1 MGLDPINDV
10 IHISN
15 IEVVSLT
22 MEYFSKGPVDYYSVV
37 LSMTTLSMKY
47 VVVHPACR

>member
-10 IHISN
+10 IHTTN

-22 MEYFSKGPVDYYSVV
+22 MDYFSKGPVDHCSVV
-37 LSMTTLSMKY
+37 LSMTTLSMKL